1 MTELKETQ
9 ANDALLESSRRPEL
23 PKRTESIREV
33 KCFEFRKLF
42 DQILILSYFFQ
53 ALNLRLISAITAGA
67 FGSAFQHGYNTGVLN
82 APQVS
87 NPDVIIRTYL

>member
-33 KCFEFRKLF
+33 KCLEFRKLH
-42 DQILILSYFFQ
+42 I
-53 ALNLRLISAITAGA
+53 
-67 FGSAFQHGYNTGVLN
+67 
-82 APQVS
+82 
-87 NPDVIIRTYL
+87 